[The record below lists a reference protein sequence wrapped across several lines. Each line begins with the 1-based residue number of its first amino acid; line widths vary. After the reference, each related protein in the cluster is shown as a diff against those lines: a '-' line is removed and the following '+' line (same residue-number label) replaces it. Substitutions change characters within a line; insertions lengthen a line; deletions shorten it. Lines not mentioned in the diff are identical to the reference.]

1 MNGMVV
7 AIRMFIGVNSDDSSL
22 QFNAAFMYQ
31 RLQTAVHALA
41 GYYGTPK
48 FS

>member
-7 AIRMFIGVNSDDSSL
+7 AIRMFIDVNSDDSSL
-22 QFNAAFMYQ
+22 QFNAAFCI
-31 RLQTAVHALA
+31 RTPAVHALA
-41 GYYGTPK
+41 GYCGTPK